1 MEKYT
6 VGIAEAKRALSEI
19 VNRVLYRRER
29 IILQSRGRSK
39 AALISIEDLRKLER
53 LEQRETQ
60 GITQQLAVLSR
71 ARTLRETMP
80 VEAVGTAAA
89 ELGRLRE
96 ERVDGLSGLY

>member
-19 VNRVLYRRER
+19 VNRVLYRGER

-60 GITQQLAVLSR
+60 GITQQLAVLGR

-80 VEAVGTAAA
+80 VEAAGTAVA
-89 ELGRLRE
+89 ELERLRE
-96 ERVDGLSGLY
+96 ERVDGLSDLC